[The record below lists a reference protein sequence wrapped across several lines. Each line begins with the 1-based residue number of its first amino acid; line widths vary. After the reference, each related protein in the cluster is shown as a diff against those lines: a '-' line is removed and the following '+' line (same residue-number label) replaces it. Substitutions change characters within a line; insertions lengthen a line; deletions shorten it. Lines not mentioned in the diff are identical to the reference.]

1 VGEESTMTNTR
12 FAVLGTVSN
21 ETNPELV
28 EAWRA
33 LGLDCEL
40 VEPAEARRR
49 RADYDAALARLDV
62 LPTLDGV
69 EPGLLELYW
78 LERNGCRVHNSAR
91 ALLSTH
97 DKLRTAVALRRARV
111 PHPPTTHLTS
121 RPGSVTPSPP
131 VVLKPRF
138 GSWGRDVRLCQTRR
152 DVQHCLDD
160 FATRPWFRRHGVLV
174 QEVVPSSGRDLRV
187 LVARRGVV
195 GAIERLAAAGEWRTN
210 TSVGGTKRS
219 ATPSRAAC
227 NLALAAVAAVGA
239 DLVGVDLLP
248 LADGGYTVIELNGAA
263 DFDDDY
269 SLAGGDVY
277 ADAAVALGFLPHPR
291 TGGRSGVAVAAR

>member
-1 VGEESTMTNTR
+1 MMDTR
-12 FAVLGTVSN
+12 VAVLGTGSN
-21 ETNPELV
+21 ETNSELV
-28 EAWRA
+28 DAWCA
-33 LGLDCEL
+33 LGQDCEL

-49 RADYDAALARLDV
+49 CAEYDAALARLDV

-78 LERNGCRVHNSAR
+78 LERDGLRVHNSAR

-97 DKLRTAVALRRARV
+97 DKLRTAVALKRARV

-121 RPGSVTPSPP
+121 RTGFVTPSAP

-138 GSWGRDVRLCQTRR
+138 GSWGRDVRLCQTDR
-152 DVQHCLDD
+152 DVRRCLDE
-160 FATRPWFRRHGVLV
+160 FVTRPCFLRHGVLV
-174 QEVVPSSGRDLRV
+174 QEVVPSAGRDLRV
-187 LVARRGVV
+187 LVAGRCVV

-210 TSVGGTKRS
+210 VSVGGTKRP
-219 ATPSRAAC
+219 ATPSPAAC
-227 NLALAAVAAVGA
+227 NLAVAAVAAVGA
-239 DLVGVDLLP
+239 DLVGVDLPP
-248 LADGGYTVIELNGAA
+248 LADGGYTVIELNGAG

-277 ADAAVALGFLPHPR
+277 ADTAVALGFLPHLR
-291 TGGRSGVAVAAR
+291 NRGRSGVAVAAR